1 MSKYNLPKTY
11 SLCDLSQSDL
21 LNCSF
26 QPPQSILL
34 PDVMETESGF
44 FSFHL
49 GIHFLRCFDLILT
62 DRTKVERS
70 FCNSFST
77 IPADC
82 NIPLF
87 FLTSSLV
94 AHQMASVMFQV
105 TPNAPFPPILACSA
119 ASVSPAEHKLH
130 SCNTK
135 APNFSFFL
143 SFFLSFFYNFQ
154 HQTKANLVMKQA
166 AYGEKHLQ
174 YFGRM
179 E

>member
-1 MSKYNLPKTY
+1 MSKYNLPKTF

-49 GIHFLRCFDLILT
+49 GIHFLRCFDLFLT

-70 FCNSFST
+70 FCYSFST

-87 FLTSSLV
+87 FFDIFFGGSSNGKCDV
-94 AHQMASVMFQV
+94 VGNSK
-105 TPNAPFPPILACSA
+105 CSF
-119 ASVSPAEHKLH
+119 STN
-130 SCNTK
+130 SCLFCCLCFTCR
-135 APNFSFFL
+135 A
-143 SFFLSFFYNFQ
+143 
-154 HQTKANLVMKQA
+154 
-166 AYGEKHLQ
+166 
-174 YFGRM
+174 
-179 E
+179 

>member
-1 MSKYNLPKTY
+1 M
-11 SLCDLSQSDL
+11 
-21 LNCSF
+21 
-26 QPPQSILL
+26 QSIIYQKPSVFATCPNLTCL
-34 PDVMETESGF
+34 IAASNPHNLFFCLMLWKQKAVF

-49 GIHFLRCFDLILT
+49 GIHFLRCFDLFLI

>member
-1 MSKYNLPKTY
+1 MSKYNLPKTF

-87 FLTSSLV
+87 FFDIFFGGSSDGKCDV
-94 AHQMASVMFQV
+94 VGNSKCSFS
-105 TPNAPFPPILACSA
+105 TILACSA

-130 SCNTK
+130 SATPK
-135 APNFSFFL
+135 LQILASFFL
-143 SFFLSFFYNFQ
+143 SFFL
-154 HQTKANLVMKQA
+154 L
-166 AYGEKHLQ
+166 
-174 YFGRM
+174 
-179 E
+179 